1 MGTEIDSVI
10 AALEVELDQ
19 AEQDDCMYWKS
30 ERCNRWIKQLP
41 GAWTG
46 RWANLKVSSD
56 SGGEVYR
63 IEFITHVKATLAYL
77 EVRRGQ
83 AETKTAWWPWSFKA
97 LQKRGDQPPPGTDEP
112 IDAEFTDVQTPSRQR
127 KLSKPKIVK

>member
-19 AEQDDCMYWKS
+19 AEQDDSVHWKS
-30 ERCNRWIKQLP
+30 DRCNRWIMQLP

-46 RWANLKVSSD
+46 RWANLTIYSD
-56 SGGEVYR
+56 HNVYR
-63 IEFITHVKATLAYL
+63 TDFIIHVKATLAYL
-77 EVRRGQ
+77 ESKRGQ
-83 AETKTAWWPWSFKA
+83 IETKTMRWPWPFKA
-97 LQKRGDQPPPGTDEP
+97 VKKEEDQPPLGTDEP

-127 KLSKPKIVK
+127 KLPKPKIVK